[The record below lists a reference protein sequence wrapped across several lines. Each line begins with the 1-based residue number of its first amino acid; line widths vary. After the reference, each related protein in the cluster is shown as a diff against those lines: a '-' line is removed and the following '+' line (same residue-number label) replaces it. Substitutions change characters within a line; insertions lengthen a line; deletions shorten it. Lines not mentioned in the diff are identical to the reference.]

1 MLRAFIDG
9 LRRVATA
16 PLLLLGMYGVTLA
29 LTLPAALVLRGAI
42 ADHLGSS
49 MVADAV
55 ADGVDAGWWR
65 EFSEEATGLAETF
78 GPWVIGFA
86 APVFNLA
93 ALADNRP
100 PPPGAVGVLF
110 AVHVAAWS
118 FLVGG
123 VIDRLARQ
131 RRLRTAGF
139 FAACG
144 VYFWRLI
151 RLTLMA
157 LPAYVLLL
165 GMLHPGLFGFLAPM
179 LTPDANVERDA
190 AVVTF
195 VLYGLYAV
203 VFAAV
208 GVVFDYARI
217 RAVVEDRLSMLG
229 ALLAAL
235 RFIRR
240 HPAAVGGLWLLNLA
254 LFGAIVAAY
263 ALVAPGGSTPVWG
276 VFLLGQ
282 GYIVARLFAKLV
294 VYASQT
300 AFFQSRLAHASYVAR
315 PQPRWP
321 DSAAAEAIG
330 GPTE

>member
-16 PLLLLGMYGVTLA
+16 PLLVLGMYGIILA
-29 LTLPAALVLRGAI
+29 VTLPAALVLRGAI

-49 MVADAV
+49 TVAAAV

-65 EFSEEATGLAETF
+65 EFSANASGVAETF

-100 PPPGAVGVLF
+100 PPPGAVGALF
-110 AVHVAAWS
+110 FVYVAAWS

-123 VIDRLARQ
+123 AIDRLARQ
-131 RRLRTAGF
+131 RRLRTIGF

-144 VYFWRLI
+144 AYFWRLI
-151 RLTLMA
+151 RLSLIA
-157 LPAYVLLL
+157 LAAYVLLL
-165 GMLHPGLFGFLAPM
+165 GMLHPLLFGYLASM

-195 VLYGLYAV
+195 LLYGLYAV
-203 VFAAV
+203 VFAGV

-217 RAVVEDRLSMLG
+217 RAIVEDRLSMLG
-229 ALLAAL
+229 ALVAAL
-235 RFIRR
+235 RFIMR
-240 HPAAVGGLWLLNLA
+240 HPAAVAGLWLLNLA
-254 LFGAIVAAY
+254 LFGAILAAY
-263 ALVAPGGSTPVWG
+263 ALVAPGGSAPVWG
-276 VFLLGQ
+276 AFLLGQ
-282 GYIVARLFAKLV
+282 GYIVARLFARLA

-300 AFFQSRLAHASYVAR
+300 AYFQSQLAHAGYVAR

-321 DSAAAEAIG
+321 DSPAAEAIG
-330 GPTE
+330 GPTP